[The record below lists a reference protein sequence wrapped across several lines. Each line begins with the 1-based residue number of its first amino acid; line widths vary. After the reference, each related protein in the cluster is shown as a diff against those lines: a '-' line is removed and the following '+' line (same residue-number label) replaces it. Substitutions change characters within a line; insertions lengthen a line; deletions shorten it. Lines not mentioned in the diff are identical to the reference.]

1 MRTSSELPR
10 VWYNLAVNQTIQPI
24 AAFAAFLLSL
34 SLISCSGTP
43 RPEASAKPGGDAE
56 AGAQQATGAQLARVL
71 DAALARKSWDD
82 LRLHSEC
89 RDEERNFRTTKL
101 FGTGVGIWNQ
111 ERQFPVSRERLLS
124 LLDAVRRSGFSSMPE
139 SFGGDK
145 NSEPDWKLQM
155 TCRVRVTLDGV
166 EQQAFQLS
174 EGSQSAEL
182 KALAEQI
189 LAVGAEL
196 GPSGVGAG
204 SLEDGL
210 WKIYRGELAPEAL
223 TLQLLRQSEDPNASE
238 GSFILRIEDGV
249 AQVSLPSPET
259 AWTVPRQVRLSREE
273 AATLAGQLAATQPD
287 DLPVNLY
294 STWYQDLEI
303 RVLNQ
308 KKALQARRFA
318 NLTPETHGA
327 KQKRF
332 GELISAIE
340 VLQQKV
346 VEER

>member
-1 MRTSSELPR
+1 M
-10 VWYNLAVNQTIQPI
+10 WYNHAVNQTIRSVV
-24 AAFAAFLLSL
+24 AFLLSL
-34 SLISCSGTP
+34 SLMSCSSAP

-56 AGAQQATGAQLARVL
+56 AGAQAAGKQLARAL

-82 LRLHSEC
+82 LRLDSEC
-89 RDEERNFRTTKL
+89 RDEEGTFRTTKL

-111 ERQFPVSRERLLS
+111 ERQLTVSRERLLG
-124 LLDAVRRSGFSSMPE
+124 LLEAVRRSGFSSMPE

-155 TCRVRVTLDGV
+155 ICRVRVTLDGV
-166 EQQAFQLS
+166 EQQTFQLS

-182 KALAEQI
+182 KDLAEQI

-196 GPSGVGAG
+196 GPSGVAAA

-210 WKIYRGELAPEAL
+210 GKIARGELAPETL
-223 TLQLLRQSEDPNASE
+223 TLQLLRQAEDPNATE
-238 GSFILRIEDGV
+238 GSWILRIEDGM

-259 AWTVPRQVRLSREE
+259 AWTVPRRVRLSKEE
-273 AATLAGQLAATQPD
+273 AAALAGKLAAAQPG

-308 KKALQARRFA
+308 KKTLQARRFA

-327 KQKRF
+327 NQKRF
-332 GELISAIE
+332 EELISAIE
-340 VLQQKV
+340 ALQQKV

>member
-1 MRTSSELPR
+1 M
-10 VWYNLAVNQTIQPI
+10 
-24 AAFAAFLLSL
+24 LSL
-34 SLISCSGTP
+34 SLISCSSTA

-56 AGAQQATGAQLARVL
+56 ASVQATGTQLTRAL

-82 LRLHSEC
+82 LRLDSEC
-89 RDEERNFRTTKL
+89 RNEEGTFRTTRL
-101 FGTGVGIWNQ
+101 FGTGVGIWNH
-111 ERQFPVSRERLLS
+111 ERQFTVSRERLLG
-124 LLDAVRRSGFSSMPE
+124 LLEAVRRSRFSAMPE
-139 SFGGDK
+139 SFGGDEK
-145 NSEPDWKLQM
+145 PGTWKLQM
-155 TCRVRVTLDGV
+155 ICRVRVTLDGV
-166 EQQAFQLS
+166 EQQTFQLS
-174 EGSQSAEL
+174 EGRQSAEL
-182 KALAEQI
+182 KQLAEQI

-196 GPSGVGAG
+196 GPSGVAAG

-223 TLQLLRQSEDPNASE
+223 TLQLLRQAEDPNARE
-238 GSFILRIEDGV
+238 GNWILRIEDGM
-249 AQVSLPSPET
+249 ARLSLPSPET
-259 AWTVPRQVRLSREE
+259 AWTVPRQVRLSREQ
-273 AATLAGQLAATQPD
+273 ATTLAGQLAAAQPD

-308 KKALQARRFA
+308 KKTLQARRFA

-332 GELISAIE
+332 EELISAIE
-340 VLQQKV
+340 ALQQKV